1 MPHDYICNMT
11 SVLYFVKRF
20 VAQLRK
26 HQLDKLVAVILI
38 TLLVGVVGMSVFE
51 STLSAADSLWWA
63 VVTMTT
69 VGYGDISPASPGGRI
84 VGAILMIFG
93 IGLLGM
99 FTATMA
105 TMLIENRFLEGKGVK
120 PVKVKQHMIICG
132 WNYKA
137 ERIVAE
143 LRADQKAARS
153 PIVVIAEFQ
162 DKPLVDDD
170 DLYFVSGVVNKETL
184 SRANSRDAFGAILLA
199 DERVEHHVRDAK
211 TILDTLTIKTITPD
225 LYACVELVDRS
236 NIEHCKRAK
245 ADEIIVAG
253 ELSTNLLVQAALD
266 HGVTQ
271 VITELV
277 TNRIGNDIFKISPPS
292 DLIGSTFLD
301 ALTVLKRDRD
311 LITLAIERTSEG
323 RFLANPSNNC
333 IIKDGDQLVVI
344 GIERLANDDIQYKTR
359 KKWWNI
365 LNT

>member
-1 MPHDYICNMT
+1 MIN
-11 SVLYFVKRF
+11 VLYFVKRF
-20 VAQLRK
+20 VTQLRRNR
-26 HQLDKLVAVILI
+26 LDKLVAVILI
-38 TLLVGVVGMSVFE
+38 TLLIGVVGMSYFE
-51 STLSAADSLWWA
+51 PSLSVADALWWS
-63 VVTMTT
+63 VVTITT
-69 VGYGDISPASPGGRI
+69 VGYGDISPASPGGRM
-84 VGAILMIFG
+84 VGVLLMVFG
-93 IGLLGM
+93 IGFLGM

-105 TMLIENRFLEGKGVK
+105 TIFIENRFLEGKGVK
-120 PVKVKQHMIICG
+120 PVKVKQHMLICG

-143 LRADQKAARS
+143 LRADRKAAHS

-162 DKPLVDDD
+162 EKPVVDDD

-184 SRANSRDAFGAILLA
+184 SRANSHHAFAAILLA

-211 TILDTLTIKTITPD
+211 TILDTLTIKTINPD

-245 ADEIIVAG
+245 ADEIIVTG

-271 VITELV
+271 VISELV
-277 TNRIGNDIFKISPPS
+277 TNHIGNDIFKIAPPR
-292 DLIGSTFLD
+292 DLIGRTFLD
-301 ALTVLKRDRD
+301 ILTTLKRDRN
-311 LITLAIERTSEG
+311 LITLAIERTAES

-333 IIKDGDQLVVI
+333 IITATDNLVVI
-344 GIERLANDDIQYKTR
+344 GTERLEDDDTQQTMR

-365 LNT
+365 LKT

>member
-1 MPHDYICNMT
+1 MIN
-11 SVLYFVKRF
+11 VLYFVRRF
-20 VAQLRK
+20 VTQLRK
-26 HQLDKLVAVILI
+26 HRLDKLVAIILI
-38 TLLVGVVGMSVFE
+38 TLLIGVVGMHYFEPSLSV
-51 STLSAADSLWWA
+51 TDALWWA

-69 VGYGDISPASPGGRI
+69 VGYGDIFPASPGGRM
-84 VGAILMIFG
+84 VGVLLMVFG

-99 FTATMA
+99 FMATMA
-105 TMLIENRFLEGKGVK
+105 TMFIENRFLEGKGVK
-120 PVKVKQHMIICG
+120 PVKVKQHMLVCG

-143 LRADQKAARS
+143 LRADRKVAHG

-162 DKPLVDDD
+162 EKPLVDDD
-170 DLYFVSGVVNKETL
+170 DLYFVNGVVNKETL
-184 SRANSRDAFGAILLA
+184 LRANSQHALAVILLA
-199 DERVEHHVRDAK
+199 DERVDHHVRDAK
-211 TILDTLTIKTITPD
+211 TILDTLTIKTINPG

-236 NIEHCKRAK
+236 NIEHCKLAK
-245 ADEIIVAG
+245 ADEIIVTG

-277 TNRIGNDIFKISPPS
+277 TNRIGNDIFKISTPH

-301 ALTVLKRDRD
+301 VLTALKRDRN

-333 IIKDGDQLVVI
+333 IITDTDKLVVI
-344 GIERLANDDIQYKTR
+344 GTERLEDDNTQHTTR
-359 KKWWNI
+359 RKWWNI
-365 LNT
+365 SKT